1 MITKLKTDLDLS
13 KKLLGITVEN
23 TKPTKI
29 GRGIKVYIPVLMSE
43 IGKGSPSVK
52 NLKSS
57 GRSVFINAQD
67 NKPIAASN
75 LKEKNYLEALRETNA
90 SIVEL
95 LEKNKSGKDYIIPR
109 NTRLEIECVMEKIS
123 SLSFSTNKF
132 SNQDSVE
139 E

>member
-13 KKLLGITVEN
+13 KKLLGITTEN

-29 GRGIKVYIPVLMSE
+29 GKGIKVYIPVLMSK
-43 IGKGSPSVK
+43 IGKGSPEVK
-52 NLKSS
+52 NLKSA
-57 GRSVFINAQD
+57 GRSVFINAQS
-67 NKPIAASN
+67 NKPMASSN

-95 LEKNKSGKDYIIPR
+95 LEKNKSGKNYIIPK
-109 NTRLEIECVMEKIS
+109 NSKLEIECVMEKIS